1 MIFTEYIFLL
11 IISSFSGE
19 SILYTIHLM
28 HKRCAVLECNY
39 FILLFFQT
47 NDDLNDHDMDSA
59 SDAGSESG
67 GEINSIDAQ
76 KLDASHREILEKLKR
91 QEAEEREEIERELH
105 EAQKDALDRV
115 RRHEELIAQELRTHA
130 DELRP
135 ISNPLL
141 QRPPTLPHDD
151 NKDHTSDHTGVPSP
165 PNSSGMESPEIKTQ
179 RPLGLLA
186 HHGLMT
192 KSYNAFAGL
201 GAAMFDRDRISH
213 DRLSQATALDFY
225 ARAQHLAQQAA
236 ANAASSQHLPA
247 HPFMPFGAPDRFLPA
262 HVTPPSSPHT
272 NGSDGAPS
280 GSPNHH
286 WTFEEQF
293 KQVSSIHK
301 LVK

>member
-1 MIFTEYIFLL
+1 MYCPLYRLL
-11 IISSFSGE
+11 TFNFP
-19 SILYTIHLM
+19 L
-28 HKRCAVLECNY
+28 
-39 FILLFFQT
+39 FQT
-47 NDDLNDHDMDSA
+47 NGDLNDQDMESP
-59 SDAGSESG
+59 SEAGSESG
-67 GEINSIDAQ
+67 GEINGIDAE

-91 QEAEEREEIERELH
+91 QEAEEREEIERELQ
-105 EAQKDALDRV
+105 EAQKDALERV
-115 RRHEELIAQELRTHA
+115 RRHEEIRAQELRTHA

-135 ISNPLL
+135 NSNPLL
-141 QRPPTLPHDD
+141 PRPPTLPSTPRGDD
-151 NKDHTSDHTGVPSP
+151 NKDNASDHTGAPSP

-186 HHGLMT
+186 QHGLMT

-201 GAAMFDRDRISH
+201 GAAMFDRDRASH
-213 DRLSQATALDFY
+213 DRLSQNAALDFY
-225 ARAQHLAQQAA
+225 AHAQHLAHQAA

-247 HPFMPFGAPDRFLPA
+247 HPFIPFGAPERFLPA

-293 KQVSSIHK
+293 KQVRTFISNTILYLSRENWLK
-301 LVK
+301 